1 MLLESL
7 WNMYK
12 EDFRNMTEE
21 NGNSSDPSSSFTHS
35 STMSAILITSYSV
48 AFAGGGIGSI
58 TMSFV
63 LVKMNTLSVT
73 TTAIINLVVVHSLL
87 LFTVPFRLH
96 YYVNKKWVFKM
107 TLCKVVS
114 AMVHIHMY
122 LTFLF
127 YVITLVIRWLIFF
140 QWKDKVEFYRKLH
153 AIAASAAVWVFVMV
167 FVVPVLFFE
176 YGRSGSYNDTT
187 CFQFHKE
194 LQQESV
200 KALNYTII
208 VSVACVT
215 CVLLGLQV
223 FILVKVARR
232 LSTSLWSHQ
241 EFWAQVKNLIF
252 ICVIIICFLPYHL
265 FRAYYIQH
273 VNDFD
278 QLESYN
284 EVFLSLTA
292 LSCLDLLSFVL
303 SGSRLFKQKVG
314 MLRSRL
320 SCC

>member
-1 MLLESL
+1 
-7 WNMYK
+7 MYK
-12 EDFRNMTEE
+12 EDYRNMIEE
-21 NGNSSDPSSSFTHS
+21 NRNSSESFSAFTHS
-35 STMSAILITSYSV
+35 NTMSAILITAYSV

-73 TTAIINLVVVHSLL
+73 TTAIINLVIVHSLL

-96 YYVNKKWVFKM
+96 YYVKKKWVFRIPF
-107 TLCKVVS
+107 CKVVS
-114 AMVHIHMY
+114 AMVHFHMY

-167 FVVPVLFFE
+167 FAVPLLYFE
-176 YGRSGSYNDTT
+176 YGSSGSYSDKT
-187 CFQFHKE
+187 CFKFHKE
-194 LQQESV
+194 LQKESV

-208 VSVACVT
+208 AAIICMT
-215 CVLLGLQV
+215 CVLLGLQI
-223 FILVKVARR
+223 FILVKVARKF
-232 LSTSLWSHQ
+232 STSLWSHQ

-265 FRAYYIQH
+265 FRVYYIQH
-273 VNDFD
+273 VSDFD

-303 SGSRLFKQKVG
+303 SGSRFFKQKVS

>member
-1 MLLESL
+1 
-7 WNMYK
+7 MYK
-12 EDFRNMTEE
+12 EDFRNMMEE
-21 NGNSSDPSSSFTHS
+21 NRNSSDSSSAFTHTN
-35 STMSAILITSYSV
+35 TMSAILITAYSV

-73 TTAIINLVVVHSLL
+73 TTAIINLVVVHVLL
-87 LFTVPFRLH
+87 LITVPFRLH
-96 YYVNKKWVFKM
+96 YYVKKKWVFQM
-107 TLCKVVS
+107 PFCKLVS

-167 FVVPVLFFE
+167 FVVPVLYFE

-187 CFQFHKE
+187 CFKFHKE
-194 LQQESV
+194 LEQESV

-208 VSVACVT
+208 VAVT
-215 CVLLGLQV
+215 CLTCALLGLQI
-223 FILVKVARR
+223 FILAKVARK
-232 LSTSLWSHQ
+232 LSASLWSHQ

-252 ICVIIICFLPYHL
+252 ICVIIICFLPYHF

-273 VNDFD
+273 VGELSH
-278 QLESYN
+278 LESYN

-303 SGSRLFKQKVG
+303 SGSRLIKQQVG
-314 MLRSRL
+314 TIRSRL

>member
-1 MLLESL
+1 MDA
-7 WNMYK
+7 
-12 EDFRNMTEE
+12 EDFRKMVGE
-21 NGNSSDPSSSFTHS
+21 NRNCSDSSCTFTHTN
-35 STMSAILITSYSV
+35 TMSAILITVYSV

-73 TTAIINLVVVHSLL
+73 TTAIINLVVVHTLL
-87 LFTVPFRLH
+87 LFTVPFRL
-96 YYVNKKWVFKM
+96 YYYINKKWIFKIPF
-107 TLCKVVS
+107 CKMVS

-127 YVITLVIRWLIFF
+127 YIITLVIRWLVFF

-153 AIAASAAVWVFVMV
+153 AMAASAAVWVLVMV
-167 FVVPVLFFE
+167 FVVPVLYFE
-176 YGRSGSYNDTT
+176 YGRSGSYDDKT
-187 CFQFHKE
+187 CFKFHKE

-200 KALNYTII
+200 KALNYTI
-208 VSVACVT
+208 VVAISCIT
-215 CVLLGLQV
+215 CVLLGLQI
-223 FILVKVARR
+223 FILVKVAKK

-265 FRAYYIQH
+265 FRVYYMQH
-273 VNDFD
+273 VNTFN

-284 EVFLSLTA
+284 EVFLGLTS

-303 SGSRLFKQKVG
+303 SGSRLFKQNVV

>member
-1 MLLESL
+1 MLPESL
-7 WNMYK
+7 RNMYK

-21 NGNSSDPSSSFTHS
+21 NRNSSDPSSAFTHNT
-35 STMSAILITSYSV
+35 TMSAILITVYSV
-48 AFAGGGIGSI
+48 VFAGGGIGSI

-87 LFTVPFRLH
+87 VFTVPFRLH

-107 TLCKVVS
+107 PFCKTVS

-140 QWKDKVEFYRKLH
+140 QWKIKVEFYRKLH
-153 AIAASAAVWVFVMV
+153 AIAASAAVWLFVMV
-167 FVVPVLFFE
+167 FVVPVLYFE
-176 YGRSGSYNDTT
+176 YGRSGSYEITT
-187 CFQFHKE
+187 CFMFHQE
-194 LQQESV
+194 LQQGSV
-200 KALNYTII
+200 RALNYTII
-208 VSVACVT
+208 VVVACIT
-215 CVLLGLQV
+215 CVLLGLQI
-223 FILVKVARR
+223 FILVKVSRK
-232 LSTSLWSHQ
+232 LSTSFWSHQ

-273 VNDFD
+273 VSEFG

-303 SGSRLFKQKVG
+303 SGNRLFKQKMGV
-314 MLRSRL
+314 LRSRL

>member
-1 MLLESL
+1 MLLKSVQDM
-7 WNMYK
+7 NK
-12 EDFRNMTEE
+12 EDFRNMIEE
-21 NGNSSDPSSSFTHS
+21 NRNISDSSCAFAHTN
-35 STMSAILITSYSV
+35 TMSTILITVYSV
-48 AFAGGGIGSI
+48 ALAGGGIGSI
-58 TMSFV
+58 AMSLL

-73 TTAIINLVVVHSLL
+73 TTAIVNLVVVHSLL

-107 TLCKVVS
+107 PFCKMVS

-153 AIAASAAVWVFVMV
+153 AIAASAAVWIFVMV
-167 FVVPVLFFE
+167 FVVPVLYFE
-176 YGRSGSYNDTT
+176 YGRSGPYNDTI
-187 CFQFHKE
+187 CFKFHKE
-194 LQQESV
+194 LHQESV

-208 VSVACVT
+208 AAVTCIT
-215 CVLLGLQV
+215 CVLLALQV
-223 FILVKVARR
+223 FILVKVSRK

-273 VNDFD
+273 VSDFG

-314 MLRSRL
+314 ILRSRL

>member
-1 MLLESL
+1 SVFFQFQ
-7 WNMYK
+7 NMYM

-21 NGNSSDPSSSFTHS
+21 TRNTSDNSCAFPYS
-35 STMSAILITSYSV
+35 STMSSLLITVYSV

-58 TMSFV
+58 TMLFV

-73 TTAIINLVVVHSLL
+73 TTAFINLVVVHSLL
-87 LFTVPFRLH
+87 LLTMPFRLH

-107 TLCKVVS
+107 PFCKMVS

-153 AIAASAAVWVFVMV
+153 AIAASAVVWVCVMI
-167 FVVPVLFFE
+167 FVVPVFYFQ
-176 YGRSGSYNDTT
+176 YGSSGSYNDTT
-187 CFQFHKE
+187 CFKFHKE

-200 KALNYTII
+200 KTLNYIII
-208 VSVACVT
+208 VAVT
-215 CVLLGLQV
+215 CISCVLLGLQI
-223 FILVKVARR
+223 FILVKVARK
-232 LSTSLWSHQ
+232 LSNSLWSHQ

-252 ICVIIICFLPYHL
+252 IWVIIICFLPYHL

-273 VNDFD
+273 LRDFG

-303 SGSRLFKQKVG
+303 SGS
-314 MLRSRL
+314 
-320 SCC
+320 

>member
-1 MLLESL
+1 II
-7 WNMYK
+7 YK
-12 EDFRNMTEE
+12 EDFRIMIEE
-21 NGNSSDPSSSFTHS
+21 TRNSSDSSSAFIHT
-35 STMSAILITSYSV
+35 STMSAILITVYSV

-96 YYVNKKWVFKM
+96 YYVKKKWVFKIPF
-107 TLCKVVS
+107 CKLVS

-140 QWKDKVEFYRKLH
+140 QWKDKLEFYRKLH
-153 AIAASAAVWVFVMV
+153 AIAASAAVWVIVMV
-167 FVVPVLFFE
+167 FVVPILYFE

-187 CFQFHKE
+187 CFKFHKE

-200 KALNYTII
+200 KALNYIII
-208 VSVACVT
+208 VVVACIS
-215 CVLLGLQV
+215 CVLLGLQI
-223 FILVKVARR
+223 FILVKVARK
-232 LSTSLWSHQ
+232 LNSSLWSHQ

-252 ICVIIICFLPYHL
+252 IWVIIICFLPYHL

-273 VNDFD
+273 VSDFD
-278 QLESYN
+278 QLESFN

-303 SGSRLFKQKVG
+303 SGTSFFKQKVG

-320 SCC
+320 PCC

>member
-1 MLLESL
+1 
-7 WNMYK
+7 MYK
-12 EDFRNMTEE
+12 EDFRNMTNET
-21 NGNSSDPSSSFTHS
+21 GNSSDSSSAFIHT
-35 STMSAILITSYSV
+35 STMTTILITVYSV
-48 AFAGGGIGSI
+48 AFAGGAIGSI

-87 LFTVPFRLH
+87 LFTMPFRIH
-96 YYVNKKWVFKM
+96 YYAHKKWVFKM
-107 TLCKVVS
+107 PLCKVVS

-122 LTFLF
+122 LTFVF
-127 YVITLVIRWLIFF
+127 YVITLVIRWLVFF

-153 AIAASAAVWVFVMV
+153 AITASAAVWVFVMV
-167 FVVPVLFFE
+167 FVVPPFVLQ
-176 YGRSGSYNDTT
+176 YGRSGSYNDAS
-187 CFQFHKE
+187 CFKFQEE

-200 KALNYTII
+200 KALNYVMMIA
-208 VSVACVT
+208 VACIS
-215 CVLLGLQV
+215 CVLLGLQI
-223 FILVKVARR
+223 FILVKVKRK

-252 ICVIIICFLPYHL
+252 ILVIIICFLPYHL
-265 FRAYYIQH
+265 FRAYYMEYMR
-273 VNDFD
+273 DFV

-284 EVFLSLTA
+284 EVFLSLSA

-303 SGSRLFKQKVG
+303 SGNRFFKQKVE

-320 SCC
+320 PCC

>member
-1 MLLESL
+1 
-7 WNMYK
+7 NMHE
-12 EDFRNMTEE
+12 EDFRTMIEE
-21 NGNSSDPSSSFTHS
+21 NRNSTDDSCAFTHS
-35 STMSAILITSYSV
+35 NIMSAILITIYSI
-48 AFAGGGIGSI
+48 ALAGGGIGAI
-58 TMSFV
+58 MMSFV

-73 TTAIINLVVVHSLL
+73 TTAIVNLVVVHSLL

-96 YYVNKKWVFKM
+96 YYIKRTWIFKM
-107 TLCKVVS
+107 PFCKMVS

-167 FVVPVLFFE
+167 FVVPVLYFE
-176 YGRSGSYNDTT
+176 YGRSGSYNDTI
-187 CFQFHKE
+187 CFKFQEE

-208 VSVACVT
+208 VAVACVT
-215 CVLLGLQV
+215 CVLLGLQI
-223 FILVKVARR
+223 FILVKVSRKF
-232 LSTSLWSHQ
+232 STSLWSHQ

-273 VNDFD
+273 VKDTEL
-278 QLESYN
+278 LESYN

-303 SGSRLFKQKVG
+303 SGS
-314 MLRSRL
+314 
-320 SCC
+320 

>member
-1 MLLESL
+1 
-7 WNMYK
+7 NMYK
-12 EDFRNMTEE
+12 EDFQNMTVAIR
-21 NGNSSDPSSSFTHS
+21 NSSDPSSEFTYS
-35 STMSAILITSYSV
+35 NTMSAILITTYSV

-58 TMSFV
+58 TMLFV

-96 YYVNKKWVFKM
+96 YYVNKKWVFKKSF
-107 TLCKVVS
+107 CKLVS
-114 AMVHIHMY
+114 AMVHIHIY

-127 YVITLVIRWLIFF
+127 YVITLVSRWLIFF
-140 QWKDKVEFYRKLH
+140 KWKDKVEFYRKLH
-153 AIAASAAVWVFVMV
+153 AIAASAAVWVLVTV
-167 FVVPVLFFE
+167 LVVPLLYTE
-176 YGRSGSYNDTT
+176 YGSLDSYSNTT
-187 CFQFHKE
+187 CFKFHRE
-194 LQQESV
+194 LQKESV

-208 VSVACVT
+208 VAVACIT
-215 CVLLGLQV
+215 CILLGLQF

-232 LSTSLWSHQ
+232 FSTSLWSHQ

-265 FRAYYIQH
+265 FRVYYIQH
-273 VNDFD
+273 VNDGY

-292 LSCLDLLSFVL
+292 LSCLDLLSFVM
-303 SGSRLFKQKVG
+303 SGS
-314 MLRSRL
+314 
-320 SCC
+320 

>member
-1 MLLESL
+1 MS
-7 WNMYK
+7 K
-12 EDFRNMTEE
+12 EDFRNMIEE
-21 NGNSSDPSSSFTHS
+21 NRNSSDSSAFTHS
-35 STMSAILITSYSV
+35 TTMSAILITVYSV
-48 AFAGGGIGSI
+48 AFAGGIIGSI

-87 LFTVPFRLH
+87 LFTVPFRLY
-96 YYVNKKWVFKM
+96 YYVKREWIFKM
-107 TLCKVVS
+107 TLCKMVS

-167 FVVPVLFFE
+167 FVVPVLYFE
-176 YGRSGSYNDTT
+176 YGRSGSYNYTT
-187 CFQFHKE
+187 CFKFHKE

-200 KALNYTII
+200 KGLNYTII
-208 VSVACVT
+208 AAVACIT
-215 CVLLGLQV
+215 CVLLGLQI
-223 FILVKVARR
+223 FILVKVSRK
-232 LSTSLWSHQ
+232 LSSSFWSHQ

-273 VNDFD
+273 VSDFD
-278 QLESYN
+278 HLESYN

-303 SGSRLFKQKVG
+303 SGS
-314 MLRSRL
+314 
-320 SCC
+320 

>member
-1 MLLESL
+1 
-7 WNMYK
+7 NMYQG
-12 EDFRNMTEE
+12 DFRNMTEE
-21 NGNSSDPSSSFTHS
+21 TRNSSDSSFAFVHT
-35 STMSAILITSYSV
+35 STMSAILVTVYSV
-48 AFAGGGIGSI
+48 VFAGGGIGSI

-87 LFTVPFRLH
+87 LFTVPFRL
-96 YYVNKKWVFKM
+96 YYYINKKWVFDMPFCKM
-107 TLCKVVS
+107 VS

-127 YVITLVIRWLIFF
+127 YVITLVIRWLVFF

-153 AIAASAAVWVFVMV
+153 AIAASTAVWVFVMV
-167 FVVPVLFFE
+167 FGVPLFYFE
-176 YGRSGSYNDTT
+176 YGRSGPYNSTT
-187 CFQFHKE
+187 CFMFHRE
-194 LQQESV
+194 LRQESV
-200 KALNYTII
+200 KALNYTVI
-208 VSVACVT
+208 VLVACIS
-215 CVLLGLQV
+215 CVLLGLQI

-232 LSTSLWSHQ
+232 FSTSLCSHQ

-252 ICVIIICFLPYHL
+252 IWVIIIWFLPYHL

-273 VNDFD
+273 VSDFD

-303 SGSRLFKQKVG
+303 SGS
-314 MLRSRL
+314 
-320 SCC
+320 

>member
-1 MLLESL
+1 
-7 WNMYK
+7 NMYK
-12 EDFRNMTEE
+12 EDFRNVTE
-21 NGNSSDPSSSFTHS
+21 GNRNSNDSSFAFTHS
-35 STMSAILITSYSV
+35 NTTSAILIATYSV
-48 AFAGGGIGSI
+48 AFAGGGLGSI
-58 TMSFV
+58 TMLFV

-107 TLCKVVS
+107 PFCKLVS

-140 QWKDKVEFYRKLH
+140 KWKDKVEFYRKLH
-153 AIAASAAVWVFVMV
+153 AIAASAAVWIFVLV
-167 FVVPVLFFE
+167 LVVPALYFQ
-176 YGRSGSYNDTT
+176 YGRIGSYSDAT
-187 CFQFHKE
+187 CFKFHIE
-194 LQQESV
+194 LQLESV
-200 KALNYTII
+200 KVLNYTII
-208 VSVACVT
+208 VAVT
-215 CVLLGLQV
+215 CITCILLGLQV
-223 FILVKVARR
+223 FILVKVARKF
-232 LSTSLWSHQ
+232 STSLWSHQ

-252 ICVIIICFLPYHL
+252 ICVIIICFLPYQL
-265 FRAYYIQH
+265 FRAYYIEH
-273 VNDFD
+273 VGDVG

-303 SGSRLFKQKVG
+303 SGS
-314 MLRSRL
+314 
-320 SCC
+320 

>member
-1 MLLESL
+1 DML
-7 WNMYK
+7 K
-12 EDFRNMTEE
+12 EDFRNMIEE
-21 NGNSSDPSSSFTHS
+21 NRNSSDPCGFTHTN
-35 STMSAILITSYSV
+35 TMSTILISVYSV
-48 AFAGGGIGSI
+48 ALAGGGIGSI
-58 TMSFV
+58 AMSLV

-96 YYVNKKWVFKM
+96 YYVNRKWVFKM
-107 TLCKVVS
+107 PFCKMVS

-153 AIAASAAVWVFVMV
+153 AIAASTAVWVFVMV
-167 FVVPVLFFE
+167 FVVPVLYFE
-176 YGRSGSYNDTT
+176 YGRSGLYNDTT
-187 CFQFHKE
+187 CFKFHKE

-208 VSVACVT
+208 VAVTCLT

-223 FILVKVARR
+223 FILVKVARKF
-232 LSTSLWSHQ
+232 STSLWSHQ

-252 ICVIIICFLPYHL
+252 ICVIILCFLPYHL

-273 VNDFD
+273 VTDFG

-303 SGSRLFKQKVG
+303 SGS
-314 MLRSRL
+314 
-320 SCC
+320 

>member
-1 MLLESL
+1 
-7 WNMYK
+7 NMDK

-21 NGNSSDPSSSFTHS
+21 NRNSSDSSSAFPHT
-35 STMSAILITSYSV
+35 TTISAVLITAYSV
-48 AFAGGGIGSI
+48 ALAGGGIGSI

-96 YYVNKKWVFKM
+96 YYVNKKWVFRMPFCKM
-107 TLCKVVS
+107 VS

-127 YVITLVIRWLIFF
+127 YVITLVIRWLVFF
-140 QWKDKVEFYRKLH
+140 QRKIKVEFYRKLH

-167 FVVPVLFFE
+167 FLVPVLYFE
-176 YGRSGSYNDTT
+176 YGRSGSYDNTT
-187 CFQFHKE
+187 CFMFHKE
-194 LQQESV
+194 LEHGSV

-208 VSVACVT
+208 AAVAFVT
-215 CVLLGLQV
+215 CVLLGLQI
-223 FILVKVARR
+223 FILVKVSRK
-232 LSTSLWSHQ
+232 LSTSFWSHQ

-273 VNDFD
+273 VNDIG

-284 EVFLSLTA
+284 EVFLSLTS

-303 SGSRLFKQKVG
+303 SGS
-314 MLRSRL
+314 
-320 SCC
+320 

>member
-1 MLLESL
+1 
-7 WNMYK
+7 MYK

-21 NGNSSDPSSSFTHS
+21 NRNSSSSSSAFPHTD
-35 STMSAILITSYSV
+35 TMSAILITAYSV
-48 AFAGGGIGSI
+48 ALAGGVIGSI

-96 YYVNKKWVFKM
+96 YYVHKTWVFKM
-107 TLCKVVS
+107 AACKLVS

-167 FVVPVLFFE
+167 FVVPVLYFE
-176 YGRSGSYNDTT
+176 YGRFGPYEDTT
-187 CFQFHKE
+187 CFKFHKE

-208 VSVACVT
+208 AAVACVT
-215 CVLLGLQV
+215 SLLLGLQV
-223 FILVKVARR
+223 FILVKVVRKF
-232 LSTSLWSHQ
+232 STSLWLHQ
-241 EFWAQVKNLIF
+241 EFWAQLKNFIF

-265 FRAYYIQH
+265 FRAYYIRH
-273 VNDFD
+273 MSDVAP
-278 QLESYN
+278 LESYN

-303 SGSRLFKQKVG
+303 SGS
-314 MLRSRL
+314 
-320 SCC
+320 

>member
-1 MLLESL
+1 MQIQTEKPMS
-7 WNMYK
+7 K
-12 EDFRNMTEE
+12 EDFRNMIEE
-21 NGNSSDPSSSFTHS
+21 NRNSSDSSAFTHS
-35 STMSAILITSYSV
+35 TTMSAILITVYSV
-48 AFAGGGIGSI
+48 AFAGGIIGSI

-87 LFTVPFRLH
+87 LFTVPFRLY
-96 YYVNKKWVFKM
+96 YYVKREWIFKM
-107 TLCKVVS
+107 TLCKMVS

-167 FVVPVLFFE
+167 FVVPVLYFE
-176 YGRSGSYNDTT
+176 YGRSGSYNYTT
-187 CFQFHKE
+187 CFKFHKE

-200 KALNYTII
+200 KGLNYTII
-208 VSVACVT
+208 AAVACIT
-215 CVLLGLQV
+215 CVLLGLQI
-223 FILVKVARR
+223 FILVKVSRK
-232 LSTSLWSHQ
+232 LSSSFWSHQ

-273 VNDFD
+273 VSDFD
-278 QLESYN
+278 HLESYN

-303 SGSRLFKQKVG
+303 SGSRFFKQKVG

>member
-1 MLLESL
+1 
-7 WNMYK
+7 NTYK
-12 EDFRNMTEE
+12 EDLRNMME
-21 NGNSSDPSSSFTHS
+21 NRNSSDPYAFSYSN
-35 STMSAILITSYSV
+35 TMRVILISAYS
-48 AFAGGGIGSI
+48 AALAGGGIGTI

-96 YYVNKKWVFKM
+96 YYVKKRWVFKM
-107 TLCKVVS
+107 PLCKLVS

-167 FVVPVLFFE
+167 FVVPVLYFE
-176 YGRSGSYNDTT
+176 YGRLGSYNDTA
-187 CFQFHKE
+187 CFKFHKE

-200 KALNYTII
+200 KALNYTIVVI
-208 VSVACVT
+208 VACVT
-215 CVLLGLQV
+215 CVLLGLQI
-223 FILVKVARR
+223 FILVKVVRKH
-232 LSTSLWSHQ
+232 STSLWTHQ
-241 EFWAQVKNLIF
+241 EFWAQLKNLIF

-265 FRAYYIQH
+265 FRVYYIQH
-273 VNDFD
+273 VSDFEL
-278 QLESYN
+278 LESYN

-303 SGSRLFKQKVG
+303 SGS
-314 MLRSRL
+314 
-320 SCC
+320 

>member
-1 MLLESL
+1 MC
-7 WNMYK
+7 K
-12 EDFRNMTEE
+12 EGFRNMIEE
-21 NGNSSDPSSSFTHS
+21 NRNSSDSSAFTH
-35 STMSAILITSYSV
+35 TNTTSAILITAYSV
-48 AFAGGGIGSI
+48 AFAGGGIGSV

-73 TTAIINLVVVHSLL
+73 TTAIINLVIVHSLL

-96 YYVNKKWVFKM
+96 YYISKKWVFKM
-107 TLCKVVS
+107 ALCKVVS

-153 AIAASAAVWVFVMV
+153 AIAASAAVWVLVMV
-167 FVVPVLFFE
+167 FIVPVLCFE
-176 YGRSGSYNDTT
+176 YGRSGSYNETI
-187 CFQFHKE
+187 CFKFHRE
-194 LQQESV
+194 LQQGSV
-200 KALNYTII
+200 KALNYAII
-208 VSVACVT
+208 VAVACIT
-215 CVLLGLQV
+215 CILLGLQV
-223 FILVKVARR
+223 FILVKVSRR

-273 VNDFD
+273 MSDFD

-292 LSCLDLLSFVL
+292 LSCLDLLFFVL
-303 SGSRLFKQKVG
+303 SGSRLFKQKVI
-314 MLRSRL
+314 MLLSRL
-320 SCC
+320 PCC

>member
-1 MLLESL
+1 FFVFFRFQDMC
-7 WNMYK
+7 K
-12 EDFRNMTEE
+12 EDFRNMTE
-21 NGNSSDPSSSFTHS
+21 GNRSSNDSSCAFSHS
-35 STMSAILITSYSV
+35 DTVSAVLITAYSV
-48 AFAGGGIGSI
+48 ALAGGGIGAV

-96 YYVNKKWVFKM
+96 YYIKRTWIFKM
-107 TLCKVVS
+107 SFCKMVS

-167 FVVPVLFFE
+167 FVVPVLYFE

-187 CFQFHKE
+187 CFKFHEE

-208 VSVACVT
+208 VAVACIT
-215 CVLLGLQV
+215 CVLLGLQI
-223 FILVKVARR
+223 FILVKVARK

-273 VNDFD
+273 VSDIEP
-278 QLESYN
+278 LESYN

-303 SGSRLFKQKVG
+303 SGS
-314 MLRSRL
+314 
-320 SCC
+320 

>member
-1 MLLESL
+1 
-7 WNMYK
+7 NMDK
-12 EDFRNMTEE
+12 EHFRNMIEE
-21 NGNSSDPSSSFTHS
+21 NRNSSDSSAFTHTT
-35 STMSAILITSYSV
+35 TMSAILLTAYSV
-48 AFAGGGIGSI
+48 ALAGGGIGSI

-96 YYVNKKWVFKM
+96 YYVNKKWVFGMPFCKM
-107 TLCKVVS
+107 VS

-127 YVITLVIRWLIFF
+127 YVVTLVIRWLIFF
-140 QWKDKVEFYRKLH
+140 QRKIKVEFYRKLH

-167 FVVPVLFFE
+167 FVVPVLYFE
-176 YGRSGSYNDTT
+176 YGRSGSYDNTT
-187 CFQFHKE
+187 CFMFHKE
-194 LQQESV
+194 LEQGSV
-200 KALNYTII
+200 KSLNYTII
-208 VSVACVT
+208 VAVALIT
-215 CVLLGLQV
+215 CVLLGLQI
-223 FILVKVARR
+223 FILLKVSRK
-232 LSTSLWSHQ
+232 LSTSFWSHQ

-273 VNDFD
+273 VGDFG

-284 EVFLSLTA
+284 EVFLSLTS

-303 SGSRLFKQKVG
+303 SGS
-314 MLRSRL
+314 
-320 SCC
+320 

>member
-1 MLLESL
+1 IPQARSRWKALLAFQK
-7 WNMYK
+7 MYK
-12 EDFRNMTEE
+12 EDFRKMIEDNRT
-21 NGNSSDPSSSFTHS
+21 SSDSLTAFTHTNTT
-35 STMSAILITSYSV
+35 STILITVYSV
-48 AFAGGGIGSI
+48 AFAGGGIGSLA
-58 TMSFV
+58 MSFV

-96 YYVNKKWVFKM
+96 YYVNKQWVFKM
-107 TLCKVVS
+107 PFCKVVS

-167 FVVPVLFFE
+167 FVVPVLYFE

-187 CFQFHKE
+187 CFKFHEE
-194 LQQESV
+194 LQQDSV

-208 VSVACVT
+208 AAVAGTT
-215 CVLLGLQV
+215 CVFLGLQM
-223 FILVKVARR
+223 FILVKVARKF
-232 LSTSLWSHQ
+232 STSLWSHQ

-273 VNDFD
+273 VSDFG

-303 SGSRLFKQKVG
+303 SGS
-314 MLRSRL
+314 
-320 SCC
+320 

>member
-1 MLLESL
+1 
-7 WNMYK
+7 
-12 EDFRNMTEE
+12 TEE
-21 NGNSSDPSSSFTHS
+21 SRNSSSVFTHS
-35 STMSAILITSYSV
+35 NTMSTILITTYSV
-48 AFAGGGIGSI
+48 ALAGGGLGAIL
-58 TMSFV
+58 MSFV

-96 YYVNKKWVFKM
+96 YYSRRTWVFRM
-107 TLCKVVS
+107 PLCKLVS

-127 YVITLVIRWLIFF
+127 YVVTLVIRWLVFF

-153 AIAASAAVWVFVMV
+153 AMAASAAVWLFVTL
-167 FVVPVLFFE
+167 FVVPVLYFE
-176 YGRSGSYNDTT
+176 YGRSSSYNDTI
-187 CFQFHKE
+187 CFKFQLE
-194 LQQESV
+194 LNKESV

-208 VSVACVT
+208 VAVACIT
-215 CVLLGLQV
+215 CVLLGLQI
-223 FILVKVARR
+223 FILVQVSRK

-273 VNDFD
+273 VANAEL
-278 QLESYN
+278 LESYN

-303 SGSRLFKQKVG
+303 SGS
-314 MLRSRL
+314 
-320 SCC
+320 

>member
-1 MLLESL
+1 SPLQSICEI
-7 WNMYK
+7 YK
-12 EDFRNMTEE
+12 EDFRNMIEE
-21 NGNSSDPSSSFTHS
+21 NITSNGSFPAFPHT
-35 STMSAILITSYSV
+35 STMRAILITAYSV

-58 TMSFV
+58 AMSFV

-73 TTAIINLVVVHSLL
+73 TTAIINLVVVHGLL
-87 LFTVPFRLH
+87 LLTVPFRLH
-96 YYVNKKWVFKM
+96 YYVNKEWVFKM
-107 TLCKVVS
+107 PFCKMVS

-153 AIAASAAVWVFVMV
+153 AIAASATAWVVVIV
-167 FVVPVLFFE
+167 FLVPVFCVE
-176 YGRSGSYNDTT
+176 YGRSGRYDDKT
-187 CFQFHKE
+187 CFKFHKE
-194 LQQESV
+194 LQQDSV
-200 KALNYTII
+200 KGLNYTII
-208 VSVACVT
+208 VAVACIT
-215 CVLLGLQV
+215 CVLLGLQI
-223 FILVKVARR
+223 FILVKVARKF
-232 LSTSLWSHQ
+232 SFSLWSHQ

-273 VNDFD
+273 VNDYS

-284 EVFLSLTA
+284 EVFLSLTS

-303 SGSRLFKQKVG
+303 SGSRLFKQKVYV
-314 MLRSRL
+314 LRSRL
-320 SCC
+320 TCC

>member
-1 MLLESL
+1 
-7 WNMYK
+7 MYK
-12 EDFRNMTEE
+12 EGFGNMIEE
-21 NGNSSDPSSSFTHS
+21 NRNSSDSSSAFAHS
-35 STMSAILITSYSV
+35 NTTVAILITAYSV

-63 LVKMNTLSVT
+63 LVKMNTLSIT

-96 YYVNKKWVFKM
+96 YYVSKKWVFRMPFCKM
-107 TLCKVVS
+107 VS

-140 QWKDKVEFYRKLH
+140 QWKIKVEFYRKLH

-167 FVVPVLFFE
+167 FVVPVLYFE
-176 YGRSGSYNDTT
+176 YGRSGSYNNTT
-187 CFQFHKE
+187 CFMFHKE
-194 LQQESV
+194 LEQGSV

-208 VSVACVT
+208 VAIAFIT
-215 CVLLGLQV
+215 CVLLGVQI
-223 FILVKVARR
+223 FILVKVSRK
-232 LSTSLWSHQ
+232 LSTSFWSHQ

-273 VNDFD
+273 VSDFD

-284 EVFLSLTA
+284 EVFLSLTS

-303 SGSRLFKQKVG
+303 SGSRLFKQMVG
-314 MLRSRL
+314 MLPSRL
-320 SCC
+320 PCC

>member
-1 MLLESL
+1 MH
-7 WNMYK
+7 K
-12 EDFRNMTEE
+12 EDFRNMMEE
-21 NGNSSDPSSSFTHS
+21 NRNSSDSSSFTYS
-35 STMSAILITSYSV
+35 STISAILITAYSV
-48 AFAGGGIGSI
+48 AFAGGGIGTI
-58 TMSFV
+58 IMSFV

-107 TLCKVVS
+107 PFCKLVS

-153 AIAASAAVWVFVMV
+153 AIASSAAVWVFVMV
-167 FVVPVLFFE
+167 FVVPVLYFE

-187 CFQFHKE
+187 CFKFHNE
-194 LQQESV
+194 LKQDTV

-208 VSVACVT
+208 AAVACIT
-215 CVLLGLQV
+215 CVLLALQI
-223 FILVKVARR
+223 FILVKVARK

-273 VNDFD
+273 VSDFD

-284 EVFLSLTA
+284 EIFLSLTA

-303 SGSRLFKQKVG
+303 SGSRLFKQNVD
-314 MLRSRL
+314 MLRRML

>member
-1 MLLESL
+1 
-7 WNMYK
+7 K
-12 EDFRNMTEE
+12 EDFRNMIDE
-21 NGNSSDPSSSFTHS
+21 NRNSSDSCGFTYTN
-35 STMSAILITSYSV
+35 TMSTILISVYSV
-48 AFAGGGIGSI
+48 ALAGGGIGSI
-58 TMSFV
+58 AMSLV

-96 YYVNKKWVFKM
+96 YYVNRKWVFKM
-107 TLCKVVS
+107 PFCKMVS

-153 AIAASAAVWVFVMV
+153 AIAASTAVWVFVMV
-167 FVVPVLFFE
+167 FVVPVLYFE
-176 YGRSGSYNDTT
+176 YGRSGPYNDTI
-187 CFQFHKE
+187 CFKFHKE

-208 VSVACVT
+208 VAVTCLT

-223 FILVKVARR
+223 FILVKVARKF
-232 LSTSLWSHQ
+232 STSLWSHQ

-252 ICVIIICFLPYHL
+252 ICVIILCFLPYHL

-273 VNDFD
+273 VTDFG

-303 SGSRLFKQKVG
+303 SGS
-314 MLRSRL
+314 
-320 SCC
+320 

>member
-1 MLLESL
+1 LYVFFHSQDMH
-7 WNMYK
+7 K
-12 EDFRNMTEE
+12 EDFRNMIEE
-21 NGNSSDPSSSFTHS
+21 NRNSSDSSCAFAYTN
-35 STMSAILITSYSV
+35 TMSATLITVYSV

-58 TMSFV
+58 AMSLL

-73 TTAIINLVVVHSLL
+73 TTAIVNLVVVHSLL

-107 TLCKVVS
+107 PFCKMVS

-153 AIAASAAVWVFVMV
+153 AIAASTAVWVFVMV
-167 FVVPVLFFE
+167 FVVPVLYFE
-176 YGRSGSYNDTT
+176 YGRSGPYNDTI
-187 CFQFHKE
+187 CFKFHKE

-208 VSVACVT
+208 AVVTCLT
-215 CVLLGLQV
+215 CVLLALQV
-223 FILVKVARR
+223 FILVKVSRK

-273 VNDFD
+273 VNDFG

-303 SGSRLFKQKVG
+303 SGS
-314 MLRSRL
+314 
-320 SCC
+320 

>member
-1 MLLESL
+1 
-7 WNMYK
+7 MYK
-12 EDFRNMTEE
+12 EDFGNMIEE
-21 NGNSSDPSSSFTHS
+21 SRNSSDSSSAFAHTD
-35 STMSAILITSYSV
+35 TMSTILITVYSI

-58 TMSFV
+58 AMSLV

-96 YYVNKKWVFKM
+96 YYVNKKWIFRMPFCKM
-107 TLCKVVS
+107 VS

-153 AIAASAAVWVFVMV
+153 AIAASTAVWVFVMV
-167 FVVPVLFFE
+167 FVVPVLYFE
-176 YGRSGSYNDTT
+176 YGRSGPYNDTI
-187 CFQFHKE
+187 CFKFHKE

-208 VSVACVT
+208 AAVTCLT

-223 FILVKVARR
+223 FILVKVSRK

-273 VNDFD
+273 VNDFG

-284 EVFLSLTA
+284 EVCLSLTA

-303 SGSRLFKQKVG
+303 SGSRLFKQKVEI
-314 MLRSRL
+314 LRSML